1 MSHKPQFSEMRDPNN
16 PDRYLV
22 TYADLITLLLGLFVI
37 LYATAQVDVGKYR
50 EFAAA
55 LGQYFQATPDSTLIG
70 GGAIL
75 PGAKRT
81 LPQPILPTA
90 EPRSLDQVTQ
100 ELERT
105 FQKQI
110 QSNLIELERVNSQVR
125 LRIRDKLLFES
136 GKADLQV
143 AAAAILDSLSQVL
156 AGLQKQIIVEGH
168 TDNVPISTFR
178 YPSNWHLSVDRALT
192 VAYYLMQRGVP
203 ERFFTVCG
211 YADQRPIASNATPE
225 GRARNRRVEI
235 VIAEPEENLPTT
247 EGYLNRSLTTQPA
260 R

>member
-55 LGQYFQATPDSTLIG
+55 LGQYFKATPDSTLIG

-75 PGAKRT
+75 PAAKRT

-90 EPRSLDQVTQ
+90 ERRSLDQISQ
-100 ELERT
+100 ELEKT
-105 FQKQI
+105 FQQQI
-110 QSNLIELERVNSQVR
+110 QSNLIELERTPSQVR
-125 LRIRDKLLFES
+125 LRLRDKLLFES

-143 AAAAILDSLSQVL
+143 TAAAVLDSLATIL

-203 ERFFTVCG
+203 ERFLTVCG

-235 VIAEPEENLPTT
+235 VIEEPEANIPTT
-247 EGYLNRSLTTQPA
+247 EGYIRSSITNKPA
-260 R
+260 S